1 MNQTDTSTRHRP
13 AATQDSARLRH
24 RPLWSRALSIVLGVA
39 WVGVVFVVGGFL
51 TIASPVGG
59 WFYATLCFLPGLVG
73 TAFLFGVTRW
83 RDVLL
88 GASAVSLVCGV
99 AMYQQ
104 APPDHGRIRSV
115 AEGVGVPVDG
125 WQLVSEDERGN
136 TWCWKGCPEVN
147 YLYAAPQD
155 PADALTTLGD
165 VLEQDGWRGG
175 AQDPTHGLARS
186 EYTPLAYGT
195 WRKGRWEVSLS
206 VPAPAS
212 PGRWSAETAQRGL
225 TPVELSFDGG
235 H

>member
-1 MNQTDTSTRHRP
+1 MTQPQTSTPRQHRVTP
-13 AATQDSARLRH
+13 VSVRLRH
-24 RPLWSRALSIVLGVA
+24 RSLWVRVLSVVLSLV
-39 WVGVVFVVGGFL
+39 WLGVVFVVGGFF

-59 WFYATLCFLPGLVG
+59 WLYATLCFLPGLVG

-88 GASAVSLVCGV
+88 AAAAVSLVCGV

-104 APPDHGRIRSV
+104 VPPDHGRIRSI
-115 AEGVGVPVDG
+115 AEDVGVPVDG
-125 WQLVSEDERGN
+125 WQLVYDSERGN
-136 TWCWKGCPEVN
+136 TWCWKGCPEVT

-155 PADALTTLGD
+155 PADALTTLGN
-165 VLEQDGWRGG
+165 VLEEDGWRGG

-186 EYTPLAYGT
+186 EYTPLAEGT

-212 PGRWSAETAQRGL
+212 HDRLTAEAAQRGL
-225 TPVELSFDGG
+225 TPVEVSFDGS
-235 H
+235 

>member
-1 MNQTDTSTRHRP
+1 MNQPDTSTPHRP
-13 AATQDSARLRH
+13 GATHAPARLRH
-24 RPLWSRALSIVLGVA
+24 RPLWARVLSIVLGAA

-73 TAFLFGVTRW
+73 ATVLFGVTRW
-83 RDVLL
+83 RDTLL
-88 GASAVSLVCGV
+88 VASAVSLVCGV
-99 AMYQQ
+99 ATYQQ
-104 APPDHGRIRSV
+104 VPPDHGRIRSV
-115 AEGVGVPVDG
+115 AEEVGVPVAG
-125 WQLVSEDERGN
+125 WQLVGDSERGN
-136 TWCWKGCPEVN
+136 TWCWKGCPEVSYS
-147 YLYAAPQD
+147 YLAHENPSE
-155 PADALTTLGD
+155 TVGTLGD
-165 VLEQDGWRGG
+165 VLEGDGWRGG
-175 AQDPTHGLARS
+175 AQDPTHGFARS

-212 PGRWSAETAQRGL
+212 RYDWSAEAAQRGL